1 MAILPHFDTPARLRE
16 TSSANRQAWSEEVSA
31 IFGGYVGRFP
41 QLYDPTV
48 ADTPAD
54 IRIEDIVWT
63 AFPARLLRGATSQEG
78 RWQRADDNRAE
89 QDEYC
94 EWSVER
100 DAAGKV
106 TRVTF
111 TSEVPEYFDHLANRD
126 PDRLLAFYR
135 EFVSPDVSPDDIF
148 LDGSYRR
155 GNRWNGPTQGPIAH
169 LVQTNNTLGAA
180 VDLVARATVLREI
193 DGTLVTEKQA
203 LAHCADLGN
212 PFRNS
217 DPQIAAAVN
226 SAARSRDE
234 VSLQDP
240 IALYIDGISTT
251 GMTTPD
257 GADPAS
263 FWTVERGTPEHT
275 LRARYEVPPERGYA
289 IGDVLSDGR
298 PISFGA
304 QLADRVRVRITA
316 LVKTA
321 HHTPRPQPCNG

>member
-1 MAILPHFDTPARLRE
+1 MTILAQFDTPAGLRE
-16 TSSANRQAWSEEVSA
+16 TSSADRQAWSARVSA
-31 IFGGYVGRFP
+31 IFGGFVGQFP

-48 ADTPAD
+48 TDTPAD
-54 IRIEDIVWT
+54 VRREEVVWT
-63 AFPARLLRGATSQEG
+63 AFPARLLRGATSEEG
-78 RWQRADDNRAE
+78 RWQQADNRAE

-106 TRVTF
+106 TCVTF
-111 TSEVPEYFDHLANRD
+111 TSEVPEYFDYLADRD

-135 EFVSPDVSPDDIF
+135 EFVNPQVSLDD
-148 LDGSYRR
+148 LVVDGSYRPD
-155 GNRWNGPTQGPIAH
+155 NRWNVSAQGPIAH
-169 LVQTNNTLGAA
+169 LMQTNNTLGAA
-180 VDLVARATVLREI
+180 VDLVAHATILREM
-193 DGTLVTEKQA
+193 DGTLITEKQA
-203 LAHCADLGN
+203 LAHCAGLGN

-234 VSLQDP
+234 VSLADP
-240 IALYIDGISTT
+240 IGLYINGINTT

-257 GADPAS
+257 DADPRS

-275 LRARYEVPPERGYA
+275 LRVCYKVPPERGYA
-289 IGDVLSDGR
+289 VGDILSNGR
-298 PISFGA
+298 PILFGA
-304 QLADRVRVRITA
+304 QLADRVSVRITA

-321 HHTPRPQPCNG
+321 HRTPRPQPCNG